1 MFRDQKIQ
9 RHILHV
15 LARQPDHGYS
25 IAQQIIARA
34 KGLLDGQ
41 ESLLYPALYQHEADG
56 TIESYMTQSD
66 GHALRYYRLTEKGT
80 AVVAKEEDRATN
92 RARGE
97 SLIMGDA

>member
-1 MFRDQKIQ
+1 MFRDQKIPH
-9 RHILHV
+9 HI

-56 TIESYMTQSD
+56 TIESYITRQNE
-66 GHALRYYRLTEKGT
+66 HTLRYYRLTEKGK
-80 AVVAKEEDRATN
+80 ALLAKDEN
-92 RARGE
+92 RSLDKAYCEPVFMGE
-97 SLIMGDA
+97 A